1 MEISQFAFCI
11 IFLANIVEGK
21 MLKCYTCDSRQDGQ
35 CGETFGYTKVQAENK
50 QLITT
55 CKEGQVCRKTTVE
68 DFAGTF
74 VVRECV
80 ESVITG
86 CREMRRDGQVCD
98 CIDKLCNSTD
108 IPRIYFGLLIAV
120 MAVQRLLLS

>member
-1 MEISQFAFCI
+1 MEISQFAFFI

-21 MLKCYTCDSRQDGQ
+21 ILKCYTCDSRQDGQ
-35 CGETFGYTKVQAENK
+35 CGETFGYTKIQAENK

-80 ESVITG
+80 ESVLKD

-98 CIDKLCNSTD
+98 CIEELCNSTD
-108 IPRIYFGLLIAV
+108 IPSVYFGLLIAV
-120 MAVQRLLLS
+120 FAVQRLLLS